1 MSGRTLFFTPE
12 EYARLKEKYP
22 KFNEPWAEDEDDELR
37 RMAEDGITQRQ
48 MAEQLQRTPNSVR
61 LRLQK
66 LGLWTPKPAA
76 KPWSPAEE
84 EMVAEMYKA
93 GAPFEEMAATT
104 GRSVTAIVTRLVRM
118 HLAQL
123 E

>member
-37 RMAEDGITQRQ
+37 KMAEDGIAPRQ
-48 MAEQLQRTPNSVR
+48 MAEQLQRTLNSVR

-84 EMVAEMYKA
+84 EMVAGM
-93 GAPFEEMAATT
+93 
-104 GRSVTAIVTRLVRM
+104 
-118 HLAQL
+118 
-123 E
+123 